1 MIKLYGRMI
10 PAVARGMQHDRIAA
24 TEPLA
29 SRFRVLPHDIDI
41 NLHLNNGR
49 YLQLMDVNRVEW
61 LLRTGVLDFVRKHR
75 WKPILGSTVIHFR
88 RELRLWDTGVA
99 STKLIGWDDRWAY
112 LEHRIETPDGKPVA
126 IAMARAGFRA
136 RGHWM
141 QIDTLRQALPLPIAD
156 LSLPPHAQIWQELD
170 VELARQIGCGRRDP
184 SIVHDDAPVKSG
196 KLLEFS

>member
-10 PAVARGMQHDRIAA
+10 PAVARGMRHDRIAA

-61 LLRTGVLDFVRKHR
+61 LMRTGVLDFVRKHR

-88 RELRLWDTGVA
+88 RELRLWDSGVA
-99 STKLIGWDDRWAY
+99 STRLIGWDDRWAY
-112 LEHRIETPDGKPVA
+112 LEHRVETPDGKPVA

-136 RGHWM
+136 RGVWM
-141 QIDTLRQALPLPIAD
+141 PIDTLRQALPLPIAD
-156 LSLPPHAQIWQELD
+156 LPLPRHAQLWQELD
-170 VELARQIGCGRRDP
+170 LELARQIGRGRRDLN
-184 SIVHDDAPVKSG
+184 VGHDDTPAKIA
-196 KLLEFS
+196 KMLEFS

>member
-10 PAVARGMQHDRIAA
+10 PAVARGMRHDRIAA
-24 TEPLA
+24 TQPLA

-75 WKPILGSTVIHFR
+75 WKAVLGSTVIHFR
-88 RELRLWDTGVA
+88 RELRLWDTGLA

-112 LEHRIETPDGKPVA
+112 LEHRIETLDGKPVA
-126 IAMARAGFRA
+126 ISMARAGFRA
-136 RGHWM
+136 RGVWM
-141 QIDTLRQALPLPIAD
+141 PIDTLRQALPLPIAD
-156 LSLPPHAQIWQELD
+156 LPLPLHAQIWQELD
-170 VELARQIGCGRRDP
+170 LELAKQIGRSRRDP
-184 SIVHDDAPVKSG
+184 RVVNDFTQVKTG
-196 KLLEFS
+196 KLLEFL

>member
-10 PAVARGMQHDRIAA
+10 PAVARGMRHDRIAA

-61 LLRTGVLDFVRKHR
+61 LMRTGVLDFVRKHR

-88 RELRLWDTGVA
+88 RDELQNCLRPARSEARKHRFQRLPRILPGSHRHQLRTG
-99 STKLIGWDDRWAY
+99 
-112 LEHRIETPDGKPVA
+112 
-126 IAMARAGFRA
+126 M
-136 RGHWM
+136 
-141 QIDTLRQALPLPIAD
+141 
-156 LSLPPHAQIWQELD
+156 PHQNPQQFNA
-170 VELARQIGCGRRDP
+170 
-184 SIVHDDAPVKSG
+184 
-196 KLLEFS
+196 